1 MRRLLRRVGIY
12 LLAIWVA
19 VTINFFLPRL
29 APGNPAEIVFER
41 LSQRGS
47 GESSH
52 PQGAGA

>member
-1 MRRLLRRVGIY
+1 MRRLIRRVGIY
-12 LLAIWVA
+12 LVAVWVA

-41 LSQRGS
+41 LSQRGQV
-47 GESSH
+47 ESRG